1 MSKESLTRRLSWY
14 YPIERINAFVIF
26 PMIALYHLSIH
37 SIRDIFP
44 VIYGL
49 FVCVLILYQGQH
61 YWKMKLYR
69 LTGKPVDQTRTLRQ
83 FRLWKRVNECLIGL
97 IPLVLFVWFYFEGW
111 IINQGSVLYWII
123 GANVFAVLEYINYFH
138 WQLTIDKVSDLKY
151 VLKNRRLKHA
161 HLGQDLKDN
170 QL

>member
-1 MSKESLTRRLSWY
+1 MSKESLIRRLSWY

-26 PMIALYHLSIH
+26 PMIALYHLSIY

-69 LTGKPVDQTRTLRQ
+69 LTGKPVNQTKKLRQ
-83 FRLWKRVNECLIGL
+83 FRLWKRVNEYLIVFM
-97 IPLVLFVWFYFEGW
+97 PLVFLTWLYFEEW
-111 IINQGSVLYWII
+111 MINPGSVLYWTI

-161 HLGQDLKDN
+161 HLGKDLKDN
-170 QL
+170 EL